1 MIQKNSTRIVYPY
14 LNIWAV
20 SSYFCFL
27 LKKKKKFRIIFLP
40 KPKKIT
46 NEVKE
51 YCRMG
56 ANINVS
62 IGTVV

>member
-27 LKKKKKFRIIFLP
+27 PKKKKKIQNNIFA
-40 KPKKIT
+40 KT
-46 NEVKE
+46 KE
-51 YCRMG
+51 
-56 ANINVS
+56 NHK
-62 IGTVV
+62 